1 MTPTRRATILL
12 VAAAATTVAVAPAH
26 AAPTR
31 RNWSPPPPRPT
42 RLTPA
47 YPTRLTPADPTRLTP
62 ADPTRLTPADL
73 PADPPASPTSADA
86 ARDRSSDG
94 GTQPAAVTPSTAGS
108 VVFIRADNVWIARP
122 DGSAARRLTSNGTAA
137 TPYRYPSEDDA
148 GTVVALRGNA
158 ITRLDQA
165 GHVLASFAVPT
176 PGLGVDF
183 ASVSPDGSTVAY
195 SWLGAYTDC
204 SFTPCHTFFEHS
216 LAYTSAARSHPISGG
231 PGDVQWAS
239 WVTNR
244 RVVVGG
250 PNEDVRYTDLGAT
263 NSSEWYTDCNYSG
276 STCASDPSAEF
287 WNLFPAVSRQGDR
300 YASVIVNLDNNGG
313 GPRQTFLNVL
323 NTANFGTA
331 DPPAAPTAR
340 CVVNGIATPGDWPA
354 STDATVQTP
363 SWSPDGRSLVTAFE
377 NAAHQWQV
385 WRVDVGTDVTDC
397 DSYAGGPIL
406 TDATQPRWGNA
417 ALRMPTTTTL
427 SVSSAA
433 PVYQHTLTLSARV
446 NTTAATG
453 SVRFR
458 EGSKVLATVAVQAGR
473 ATFRTT
479 RLGAGPH
486 SLNAVY
492 LGSGALYGS
501 TSRATVVTVQP
512 TTPPRG
518 WKFHR
523 VTSTRLIAT
532 RLAARRAVDVR
543 AARRSP
549 VPSTAKGVLLRLV
562 LSHGTATTRVY
573 VCPRPRTG
581 SGITPRSCWPHAIR
595 ARHTG
600 SWYGISR
607 IGRRYDVRLWNRTGR
622 ISARLY
628 VYGYYT

>member
-1 MTPTRRATILL
+1 MTPARRAAILFC
-12 VAAAATTVAVAPAH
+12 VAAAMTITMVPADATPARS
-26 AAPTR
+26 T
-31 RNWSPPPPRPT
+31 WSAPPPRPA

-47 YPTRLTPADPTRLTP
+47 GPANSTPSTPAGPADPTPTNSTRTRTP
-62 ADPTRLTPADL
+62 
-73 PADPPASPTSADA
+73 
-86 ARDRSSDG
+86 DG
-94 GTQPAAVTPSTAGS
+94 TAQPAAVTPSTAGS
-108 VVFIRADNVWIARP
+108 VVFIRANNVWIARP

-137 TPYRYPSEDDA
+137 NPYRYPSEDDA
-148 GTVVALRGNA
+148 GAVVALRGNA

-165 GHVLASFAVPT
+165 GHVLASFTVPV

-183 ASVSPDGSTVAY
+183 ASVSPDGSTIAY
-195 SWLGAYTDC
+195 SWLSAYTDC

-216 LAYTSAARSHPISGG
+216 LSYTSATRSHTVNGG

-250 PNEDVRYTDLGAT
+250 ADEDVRYADLGAAT
-263 NSSEWYTDCNYSG
+263 STEWYTDCDYSG

-300 YASVIVNLDNNGG
+300 YASVIVNLDNNSG

-331 DPPAAPTAR
+331 NPPAAPTAR
-340 CVVNGIATPGDWPA
+340 CVVDGLATPGDWPA
-354 STDATVQTP
+354 YTDATVQTP

-385 WRVDVGTDVTDC
+385 WRIDVGTDVTDC
-397 DSYAGGPIL
+397 DAYSGGPIL
-406 TDATQPRWGNA
+406 TDATQPRWGKA
-417 ALRMPTTTTL
+417 ALRMPTTTAL

-433 PVYQHTLTLSARV
+433 PVYKHTLTLTARV
-446 NTTAATG
+446 NITAATG

-458 EGSKVLATVAVQAGR
+458 EGTKVLATVPVVAGR
-473 ATFRTT
+473 ATYRTT
-479 RLGAGPH
+479 TLTTGPH

-492 LGSGALYGS
+492 LGSGSLYGS
-501 TSRATVVTVQP
+501 TSRAAVVTVQP

-523 VTSTRLIAT
+523 VSPTRLIAK

-543 AARRSP
+543 AAKRSP
-549 VPSTAKGVLLRLV
+549 VPATAKGVLLRLV
-562 LSHGTATTRVY
+562 LSRGTATTRSY
-573 VCPRPRTG
+573 VCPRPRSG
-581 SGITPRSCWPHAIR
+581 SGITTRSCWSHAIR
-595 ARHTG
+595 AHQSRN
-600 SWYGISR
+600 WYGISR

-622 ISARLY
+622 ITARLY

>member
-62 ADPTRLTPADL
+62 ADPTRLTPADR

-406 TDATQPRWGNA
+406 TDATQPRWGKA

>member
-313 GPRQTFLNVL
+313 DPRQTFLNVL

-406 TDATQPRWGNA
+406 TDATQPRWGKA

-458 EGSKVLATVAVQAGR
+458 EGSKVLATVAVQTGR